1 MIIMLVALY
10 AALLG
15 KGHRAGAIGKSKGTG
30 VLAEER
36 NPVPGYK
43 ERVVYRVLGDCNKMH
58 PKL

>member
-1 MIIMLVALY
+1 MMIMLVALY
-10 AALLG
+10 ATLLG
-15 KGHRAGAIGKSKGTG
+15 KGHGAGAIGKSKGTG
-30 VLAEER
+30 VLAEGR